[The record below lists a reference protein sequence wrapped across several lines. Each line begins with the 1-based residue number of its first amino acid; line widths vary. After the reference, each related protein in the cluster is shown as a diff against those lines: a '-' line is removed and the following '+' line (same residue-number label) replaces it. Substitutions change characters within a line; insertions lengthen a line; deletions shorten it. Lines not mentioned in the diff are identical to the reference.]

1 LYKPAFE
8 LADILRQSGA
18 AYRGTHR
25 LTYQQ
30 DRAIDAIV
38 NCRTAA
44 MGGHVEQCDQCP
56 YTRISYNSCRNR
68 HCPKCQS
75 LARAKWVEARK
86 AELLPVEYFHVVFTI
101 PEQLARIAFHN
112 RKVVYDILFKATA
125 ETLATIAR
133 DPQHLGAEIGFFAV
147 LHTWGQNLLH
157 HPHLHCVVPGGGLSP
172 DGERWVFCKPGYFLC
187 VKVLSR
193 LFRRLFLE
201 QLRTAFRKGKLRF
214 SGELAELRRQ
224 ARFTQYLKPLGEAE
238 WVVYAKAPFG
248 GPSRVLDYLGRYTH
262 RVALSNERLLDVKG
276 GQVTFQWKDYRA
288 KGREKSR
295 VMTLTSDEFIRRFLI
310 HVLPRGFQRIRFFG
324 LLSNRTRKARLAQC
338 RRLLTAPILDLL
350 PNPGDYSS
358 VRRPLTEQSIRCCP
372 GCGKGKMVRILA
384 LAPAWPSPDSS

>member
-1 LYKPAFE
+1 MYKPAFE
-8 LADILRQSGA
+8 LADILRQDSP
-18 AYRGTHR
+18 AYRGAHR

-44 MGGHVEQCDQCP
+44 MGGHVEECSQCA

-75 LARAKWVEARK
+75 LARAKWVEARR
-86 AELLPVEYFHVVFTI
+86 AELLPVEYFHVVFTL
-101 PEQLARIAFHN
+101 PEQLARIAYHN
-112 RKVVYDILFKATA
+112 RKVVYDILFRATA

-133 DPQHLGAEIGFFAV
+133 DPQHLGAEIGFFAI

-172 DGERWVFCKPGYFLC
+172 DGTHWVSCPPGFFLP

-214 SGELAELRRQ
+214 SGELTELRQ
-224 ARFTQYLKPLGEAE
+224 PARFLQYLRPLQDAE

-248 GPSRVLDYLGRYTH
+248 GPLQVLDYLGRYTH
-262 RVALSNERLLDVKG
+262 RVALSNQRLLDVKE
-276 GQVTFQWKDYRA
+276 GQVTFQWKNYRA

-295 VMTLTSDEFIRRFLI
+295 VMTLDSEEFIRRFLI

-324 LLSNRTRKARLAQC
+324 LLANRNRKMRLAEC
-338 RRLLTAPILDLL
+338 RRLLTAPILELL
-350 PNPGDYSS
+350 PNPDDY
-358 VRRPLTEQSIRCCP
+358 RPLRPVMNEESIRCCP
-372 GCGKGKMVRILA
+372 SCGKGEMVRVLA
-384 LAPAWPSPDSS
+384 IAPAWPSPDSS